1 MSFTMHL
8 TSKQSCTRVFFL
20 PSFSSNF
27 DGQSSPYFH
36 RFLFYA
42 LLCWDTSS
50 ENTSLVFDNTKRLFF
65 GIIFERFQLIN
76 VIPLKISL
84 AWICISNWWQVRDHI
99 DSWLQRQWLPNSGRA
114 TVCLNQDTAGKN
126 CKWKTSLPF
135 EKNESVVDFFSFIS
149 IFPLYDYIRTIIVM
163 LDRQFSLHITRKAR
177 QKWVEDYL

>member
-8 TSKQSCTRVFFL
+8 TSKQTCATRVFFFRHSL
-20 PSFSSNF
+20 ATYQLSLNF
-27 DGQSSPYFH
+27 HSLF
-36 RFLFYA
+36 FYA

-84 AWICISNWWQVRDHI
+84 TWICISNWWQVRDHI

-114 TVCLNQDTAGKN
+114 TVCLNQDTAGTN

-135 EKNESVVDFFSFIS
+135 ETNESVHFFFLSS
-149 IFPLYDYIRTIIVM
+149 L
-163 LDRQFSLHITRKAR
+163 FSLYMISER
-177 QKWVEDYL
+177 L